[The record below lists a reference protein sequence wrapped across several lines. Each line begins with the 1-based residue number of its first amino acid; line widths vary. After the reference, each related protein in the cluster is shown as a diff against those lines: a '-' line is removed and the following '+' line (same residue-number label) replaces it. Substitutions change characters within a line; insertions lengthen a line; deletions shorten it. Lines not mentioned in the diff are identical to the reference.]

1 MFDIIIDELY
11 RILMEDAW
19 ILEEMWL
26 PSEFNSGIDYSVIDG
41 LFSKIMV
48 RKIMVV
54 EEEHGITSSC
64 PTYGNQ
70 TYRNNYSSQGR
81 PYAREHVCR
90 TPVKFSLPL

>member
-1 MFDIIIDELY
+1 MFEIIIDELY

-26 PSEFNSGIDYSVIDG
+26 PSEFNSGIYYSVIDG
-41 LFSKIMV
+41 LFGKIMV
-48 RKIMVV
+48 RKIVVV
-54 EEEHGITSSC
+54 EEEHGITSLC

-70 TYRNNYSSQGR
+70 TCRNSYSSQGR
-81 PYAREHVCR
+81 PYTREHICR